1 MTVFCQ
7 PPDPNPR
14 PPRVA
19 CPPGAADCHVHVYGP
34 LQRYPTSPAHAL
46 SAIGVPDALPAAARH
61 LYQVLGI
68 QRAVL
73 VQPSKYALD
82 NQRQLDAMAEIG
94 VSARAVVGVAPNVSD
109 EELKRLHQ
117 AGARGARFAIGHDKA
132 RPLGDILRLA
142 ERLAPLGW
150 HIDLHVRRP
159 SGGPVLARDETLLR
173 RFPVP
178 LVFAHFADLP
188 AKDGTAQTDFQ
199 FLCELISGG
208 NGWVKLSAPYRLS
221 AEPPYRDLAP
231 FAQGFAA
238 ARPDRLLWASD
249 WPHVNVKGKMPNTT
263 EVLDCL
269 AEWIPDPA
277 LRRRILVD
285 NPQALYR
292 FGES

>member
-1 MTVFCQ
+1 MIALCQ

-14 PPRVA
+14 PPKLV
-19 CPPGAADCHVHVYGP
+19 CPPGAVDCHLHIYGSQ
-34 LQRYPTSPAHAL
+34 QRYPTSPASEFA
-46 SAIGVPDALPAAARH
+46 VPDALPAAARH
-61 LYQVLGI
+61 LHQVLGI

-73 VQPSKYALD
+73 VQPNGYGLD
-82 NQRQLDAMAEIG
+82 NRRQLDALAEIG
-94 VSARAVVGVAPNVSD
+94 SSARAVVAVAPDVSD
-109 EELKRLHQ
+109 QELQRLHQ

-132 RPLGDILRLA
+132 RPLADILSFA

-159 SGGPVLARDETLLR
+159 PGVPVLARDEALFR

-178 LVFAHFADLP
+178 LVFAHFAGLP
-188 AKDGTAQTDFQ
+188 GKDGTKQPDFQ
-199 FLCELISGG
+199 FLCELMRGG
-208 NGWVKLSAPYRLS
+208 NCWVKLSAAYRLS

-231 FAQGFAA
+231 LAQGLAA

-249 WPHVNVKGKMPNTT
+249 WPHVNFRAKMPNTT
-263 EVLDCL
+263 ELLDCL
-269 AEWIPDPA
+269 AEWIPDKT

-292 FGES
+292 FEKS